1 MANTDGSPAHSVH
14 TFNGAPA
21 SGVPLFVALTIALAC
36 FAAAIL
42 YASLPWGIGVSPDS
56 VAYMKA
62 AGKLAEGFEYTHIP
76 RYWPPGYPL
85 YLTAIMLVVPEMTQ
99 AALYGQL
106 LLFPVNTA
114 LVALV
119 VWRAAGV
126 DTLAA
131 RITALVSAL
140 LFAIHPAVLLV
151 HQYALSEALFVFF
164 LLAGLLACL
173 NLSEHSGKAAFFFAA
188 LTVSGLPFVRFA
200 GMAFMPFFAA
210 YVYFMVH
217 AKSEQPASRL
227 RSALAFFLISIT
239 PFCLYI
245 ALNLVFWG
253 EPTNREFAYHPINA
267 THWSALWQVVREW
280 FLSPGPDHISL
291 VPMACAALLVM
302 LLIASRQAPV
312 ARRVLV
318 AGLALALIGYI
329 AFLLVSIS
337 LVDAHVPLDRR
348 ILVPGFVL
356 MIITSA
362 LAAHAVSSDRRFW
375 PVIGL
380 PLALLLAGFASNAAV
395 HVSQTQAFGLG
406 YNSRFAAESAL
417 LKLAAERSE
426 GTRVYT
432 NAGDYL
438 FLHTGLE
445 SRALPKL
452 YNVHT
457 LERNDEFVV
466 QMSKVVEEVDTGVA
480 VVVWFSGF
488 DYRQYYPA
496 PALLEGQFGLRSE
509 DGLDGRLYDRFSR
522 RD

>member
-1 MANTDGSPAHSVH
+1 MPETGSGTTLAGTTFKSASV
-14 TFNGAPA
+14 
-21 SGVPLFVALTIALAC
+21 SGLSLFLVLTTALAC
-36 FAAAIL
+36 FAAALL
-42 YASLPWGIGVSPDS
+42 YASLPWGVGVSPDS

-62 AGKLAEGFEYTHIP
+62 AAKLTEGFDYTHIP

-114 LVALV
+114 LIALV
-119 VWRAAGV
+119 IWRATGEN
-126 DTLAA
+126 TLATQIA
-131 RITALVSAL
+131 ALVGAL

-173 NLSEHSGKAAFFFAA
+173 SLSERSGKAAVFFAA
-188 LTVSGLPFVRFA
+188 LVVSGLPFVRFA

-210 YVYFMVH
+210 YVYFVVH
-217 AKSEQPASRL
+217 ANSETMASRL
-227 RSALAFFLISIT
+227 RAALVFFLVSIT

-267 THWSALWQVVREW
+267 AHWSALWQVVREW
-280 FLSPGPDHISL
+280 FLSPGADHTNLIPL
-291 VPMACAALLVM
+291 ACAALLVVW
-302 LLIASRQAPV
+302 LIASRQTLE
-312 ARRVLV
+312 ARRLLV
-318 AGLALALIGYI
+318 AGLALSLIGYI
-329 AFLLVSIS
+329 VFLLVSIS

-356 MIITSA
+356 VMIMSA
-362 LAAHAVSSDRRFW
+362 LAAHAFSGDRRLW

-380 PLALLLAGFASNAAV
+380 PLALLLAGYASNAAV

-417 LKLAAERSE
+417 LKLAAERGE
-426 GTRVYT
+426 QTRVYT

-452 YNVHT
+452 YDVHT
-457 LERNDEFVV
+457 LERNDTFVV
-466 QMSKVVEEVDTGVA
+466 QMATVAEEIDTGVA
-480 VVVWFSGF
+480 VIVWFSGF

-496 PALLEGQFGLRSE
+496 PPLLEEQFGLRSK
-509 DGLDGRLYDRFSR
+509 DGLDGRLYDRFSPA
-522 RD
+522 D